1 MKKEKENIHFHII
14 SEDYRAKKNKQNQ
27 NWDILSKPVLLSGLQ
42 SNTPLVEQLKKMHED
57 LVELEEPELLQVAA
71 AEDSNQI
78 ELQSDCQS
86 LNPLDI
92 SELITSYQKLKT
104 EEQELID
111 SKQDLLAME
120 QGLRNRLIQEIGGKK
135 KAIEELQGEI
145 SALQNICKEIQQELD
160 IQPTTN

>member
-42 SNTPLVEQLKKMHED
+42 SNTPLVEQLKKMHGD
-57 LVELEEPELLQVAA
+57 LVELEEPEQLQVA

-86 LNPLDI
+86 LNPLDV
-92 SELITSYQKLKT
+92 SELITSYQELKT

-111 SKQDLLAME
+111 CKQDLLAME
-120 QGLRNRLIQEIGGKK
+120 QSLRNKLMQEIGGKK
-135 KAIEELQGEI
+135 KAIEELRGEI
-145 SALQNICKEIQQELD
+145 SSLQNICKEIQQELD
-160 IQPTTN
+160 TQPTTN